1 MAAGVRRRRFRS
13 VRRSDWQR
21 LEDEL
26 LAWLVI
32 ALVLG
37 GLSWLL
43 LGCAATD
50 TQTAGGRVRTLEL
63 ARQVEVQTPDVW
75 VCHHAASPGLVTLG
89 MAAGG
94 LAGAALGGPAAP
106 LTAAA
111 GAAGGGVAGAA
122 IESLAPEL
130 VPIAQ
135 RDFCGRPE
143 KVSAA
148 RAATRRRS
156 VEQEQNTG
164 SISAT
169 ATRVIDG
176 DTIDARLSLP
186 LAPLAE
192 GELTVIRRVRV
203 YGIDAPELHGRCD
216 RERELARDAAARLS
230 ELLAKAER
238 VELEPLHDA
247 DKYGRMLAAV
257 KADGQ
262 DVAAALVSEGLAHSY
277 HGVGPRQGWCQ

>member
-1 MAAGVRRRRFRS
+1 M
-13 VRRSDWQR
+13 RRSDWQR

-32 ALVLG
+32 GFVLG

-75 VCHHAASPGLVTLG
+75 VCHHAASPGAVQGGIALG
-89 MAAGG
+89 A
-94 LAGAALGGPAAP
+94 LAGSFAGPAG
-106 LTAAA
+106 AAA
-111 GAAGGGVAGAA
+111 GAAAGGLGGAL
-122 IESLAPEL
+122 IETLPAL
-130 VPIAQ
+130 RQ

-143 KVSAA
+143 RGGAA
-148 RAATRRRS
+148 ELAPSGPGRSRQATESLAVAATR
-156 VEQEQNTG
+156 
-164 SISAT
+164 A
-169 ATRVIDG
+169 IDG
-176 DTIDARLSLP
+176 DTLDARLSLP
-186 LAPLAE
+186 LAPLAD

-230 ELLAKAER
+230 ELLAAGT
-238 VELEPLHDA
+238 VELEPLPDA
-247 DKYGRMLAAV
+247 DKYGRLLATV
-257 KADGQ
+257 KADGR
-262 DVAAALVSEGLAHSY
+262 DVGLTLVQEGLAHSY
-277 HGVGPRQGWCQ
+277 HGVGVRQEWCK